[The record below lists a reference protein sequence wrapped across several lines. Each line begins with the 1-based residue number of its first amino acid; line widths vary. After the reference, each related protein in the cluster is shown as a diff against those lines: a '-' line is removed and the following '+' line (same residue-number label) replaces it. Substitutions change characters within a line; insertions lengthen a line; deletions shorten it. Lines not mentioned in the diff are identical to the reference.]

1 MNEHWLSMTEASDEL
16 SVAILRKLADEPRVS
31 QRQLARVTGVSLGRL
46 NYALR
51 ALIDKGWVKA
61 GNFRRNPN
69 KLGYAYL
76 LTPHGID
83 AKARLTR
90 AFLGRKLE
98 EYDRLRAEIEG
109 LEQELRTVSSVS
121 EAQQ

>member
-1 MNEHWLSMTEASDEL
+1 MTETPDEL
-16 SVAILRKLADEPRVS
+16 SVAILRELADEPRVS
-31 QRQLARVTGVSLGRL
+31 QRQLARATGVSLGRL

-61 GNFRRNPN
+61 GNFRRNPD

-76 LTPHGID
+76 LTPRGID

-98 EYDRLRAEIEG
+98 EYDRLRAEIED
-109 LEQELRTVSSVS
+109 LRQELRTAPPASGV
-121 EAQQ
+121 QP